1 MHLEECPS
9 MGILICLISAMIV
22 IGVVYNNDCPYSQ
35 ATLFL
40 QVYGGVIFGASF
52 NKIFFY
58 FMKHKYDLMDKIIPA
73 LDLAEFIII
82 IWGSIVVF
90 STYYVLR
97 NYQFPQYCN
106 CHSLISFSGAYS
118 DVNHDDPTSE
128 MYCHTTPFYMAFINL
143 IFQWIMIPFKI
154 CCACCI
160 CCGICCAATAIAASA
175 SNNQQWNS
183 NTQCDTQTEEI
194 A

>member
-1 MHLEECPS
+1 
-9 MGILICLISAMIV
+9 MIV
-22 IGVVYNNDCPYSQ
+22 IGVVYTNDCPYSQ

-40 QVYGGVIFGASF
+40 QIYGGVIFGASF

-90 STYYVLR
+90 S
-97 NYQFPQYCN
+97 
-106 CHSLISFSGAYS
+106 AYS
-118 DVNHDDPTSE
+118 DVTHDDPTSE

>member
-1 MHLEECPS
+1 MHPS
-9 MGILICLISAMIV
+9 TRFSSTSWNISMTLWIKSYLLLIWRNS
-22 IGVVYNNDCPYSQ
+22 SSS
-35 ATLFL
+35 
-40 QVYGGVIFGASF
+40 FG
-52 NKIFFY
+52 
-58 FMKHKYDLMDKIIPA
+58 DLS
-73 LDLAEFIII
+73 LSL
-82 IWGSIVVF
+82 V
-90 STYYVLR
+90 R
-97 NYQFPQYCN
+97 NYWLWQHPKML
-106 CHSLISFSGAYS
+106 LIDFFSGAYS

>member
-1 MHLEECPS
+1 
-9 MGILICLISAMIV
+9 MIV
-22 IGVVYNNDCPYSQ
+22 IGVVYTNDCPYSQ

-40 QVYGGVIFGASF
+40 QIYGGVIFGASF

-90 STYYVLR
+90 STLL
-97 NYQFPQYCN
+97 
-106 CHSLISFSGAYS
+106 LISSTSQLWFIDFFSGAYS
-118 DVNHDDPTSE
+118 DVNHDDPTSK